1 MRTLDSKTDLMQRTS
16 GVAVRAKISTALVLG
31 LLFTL
36 VLAGAGCKKETA
48 TEAIETD
55 ANGYLCTNCG
65 AKFYTSRNEFLGS
78 KCPKCGQYSLVEV
91 VGYMCEKDH
100 HITIRPRVS
109 GPEGAAIC
117 EICGAH
123 LTNAMV
129 LPHEKD
135 LIAWGATKI
144 EGQPAP

>member
-1 MRTLDSKTDLMQRTS
+1 MQTLDLKFDLIERMSGIAARARISKVLLL
-16 GVAVRAKISTALVLG
+16 ALLTAFL
-31 LLFTL
+31 
-36 VLAGAGCKKETA
+36 LAGAGCKKDAA

-55 ANGYLCTNCG
+55 ANGYVCMNCG
-65 AKFYTSRNEFLGS
+65 AKLYTSRNEFLES
-78 KCPKCGQYSLVEV
+78 KCPKCGQYTLVEV

-109 GPEGAAIC
+109 GPKGAAVC

-144 EGQPAP
+144 EPQQAR

>member
-1 MRTLDSKTDLMQRTS
+1 MQILNFIADLARRKRNGVGWAKAFIVLLLTLLVASALT
-16 GVAVRAKISTALVLG
+16 GV
-31 LLFTL
+31 
-36 VLAGAGCKKETA
+36 GCKKDTA
-48 TEAIETD
+48 DEAIETD
-55 ANGYLCTNCG
+55 ANGYMCINCG
-65 AKFYTSRNEFLGS
+65 VKFYTSRGEFLES
-78 KCPKCGQYSLVEV
+78 KCPKCGQYTLVEV
-91 VGYMCEKDH
+91 VGYMCKKDH

-135 LIAWGATKI
+135 LIAWGATKAKP
-144 EGQPAP
+144 QQTR